1 MPASSEAKA
10 SLACEDRQLVGC
22 VRASNSVAEV
32 GERGRGSEKRDSP
45 GKGGRVDGNQSS
57 RCSQEHRGQQRHRQ
71 LAPWWQS
78 HGAGVGPSRVSE
90 RASRGEGLRKMEGT
104 LGRFLGR
111 SFTRAD
117 RRRSWRLSRGP
128 CARASR
134 AVWERRQ
141 ECQRQGMHAA
151 RREDNARHA
160 ERPRKAICESVQPAE
175 ANRTVVQQ
183 AISSTPR
190 RASA

>member
-1 MPASSEAKA
+1 VCPRIEFGCRSRRTRPRFREARL
-10 SLACEDRQLVGC
+10 SWQ
-22 VRASNSVAEV
+22 
-32 GERGRGSEKRDSP
+32 
-45 GKGGRVDGNQSS
+45 GGRVDGNPGS

-104 LGRFLGR
+104 PGRFSGR

-117 RRRSWRLSRGP
+117 RRRSWRLSRGA

-134 AVWERRQ
+134 ALWERRQ
-141 ECQRQGMHAA
+141 ECQRQGVHAS
-151 RREDNARHA
+151 RREDNARHD
-160 ERPRKAICESVQPAE
+160 EDPAKKF
-175 ANRTVVQQ
+175 ANLCRLPKRI
-183 AISSTPR
+183 ALSCNRRSPPLRR